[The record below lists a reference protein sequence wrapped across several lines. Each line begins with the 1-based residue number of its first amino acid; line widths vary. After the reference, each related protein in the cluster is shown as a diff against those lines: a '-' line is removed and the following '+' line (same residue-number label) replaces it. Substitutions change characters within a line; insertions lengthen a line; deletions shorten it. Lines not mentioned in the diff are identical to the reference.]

1 MIFLYFPTMLIL
13 LTIALVAAN
22 AWGLPQPRAGSE
34 KRLAAQQ
41 LFRQTLSARPAL
53 SLEEY
58 IRQLERVTA
67 LDGKFAEAFHELGRA
82 YIQQET
88 IAGRDRAVEALERA
102 MQLAPQNTEYRYTMA
117 KLQLRRGAH
126 ATAKSEFRKIIKLDP
141 MQARAHYELALFYEE
156 DMLHYRDM
164 ISPHE
169 NATLY
174 FYEFANKDFLEAE
187 RLFRSAIGLDP
198 QMAEAYHH
206 LAGLYFDAQLHEK
219 MAALMERA
227 TAKLSTADLFLFLG
241 LARQQLGKPDAAM
254 QAYQKAL
261 ELMPPADRA
270 LFYSLQTVLSPD
282 SLKIYERAPDSLQTR
297 MQQRFW
303 TARDPLFLTEANE
316 RLLEHFGRIAYAN
329 LRYGVPEKNIAGWKT
344 DRGQTLIRFGHPRW
358 RTRTGADLGSSA
370 TGRVTL
376 NTSKEF
382 WNYGD
387 FQMVFEDRF
396 LNWNYAFA
404 WGSVGELD
412 GKVIFDDKIRE
423 LPERYEFPHG
433 GGRLKL
439 PHVIAQFRDRQNPD
453 STKVEIYFG
462 VADSAL
468 DATKPTLQRG
478 LFFFNE
484 NWDAVRQWR
493 EKCQLVSSTAVADH
507 LAARWPVRMKPG
519 AYQISL
525 EVLDPKSGRSG
536 AEREKVVIEDFSSER
551 LHMSSVVLAVSDSAS
566 ADLELYRDGEVHL
579 VPVFFQE
586 FFEETPIYVYYEI
599 YNLALDA
606 GGQSHYQIDY
616 VVEPAAEN
624 KSLISR
630 AAIRLGKLL
639 GWHRQSVAI
648 GSTFEATGGSP
659 EEKLYQRLE
668 ILGQPAGHHH
678 LTIRVTDRV
687 SDQSAWRRVS
697 LAIKPKNKNN
707 D

>member
-1 MIFLYFPTMLIL
+1 MLIL

-34 KRLAAQQ
+34 KKLAAQQ
-41 LFRQTLSARPAL
+41 LFRQALSARAAL

-82 YIQQET
+82 YIEQET
-88 IAGRDRAVEALERA
+88 IAGRDRAVSALERA

-117 KLQLRRGAH
+117 KLQLRRGAY

-141 MQARAHYELALFYEE
+141 MEARAYYELALFYEE
-156 DMLHYRDM
+156 DMLHYREM

-169 NATLY
+169 NATIY
-174 FYEFANKDFLEAE
+174 FYEFANKDFVEAE
-187 RLFRSAIGLDP
+187 RLFRSAIGIDP

-206 LAGLYFDAQLHEK
+206 LAGLYFDAQLYEK
-219 MAALMERA
+219 MAELMERA
-227 TAKLSTADLFLFLG
+227 VTKLSTADLLLFLG

-261 ELMPPADRA
+261 ELMPPPDRA
-270 LFYSLQTVLSPD
+270 FFYSLQTVLAPD
-282 SLKIYERAPDSLQTR
+282 SLKIYEKVPDSLQAL

-329 LRYGVPEKNIAGWKT
+329 LRYGIPEKNIAGWKT
-344 DRGQTLIRFGHPRW
+344 DRGQTMIRFGHPRW
-358 RTRTGADLGSSA
+358 RTRTRADLGSSA

-376 NTSKEF
+376 NASKEF

-387 FQMVFEDRF
+387 FQMIFEDRF

-404 WGSVGELD
+404 WGGVGELD
-412 GKVIFDDKIRE
+412 GKVIFDEKIRE

-433 GGRLKL
+433 GRRLKL
-439 PHVIAQFRDRQNPD
+439 PHVIAQFRDRHNPD

-468 DATKPTLQRG
+468 YATNPALHRG
-478 LFFFNE
+478 LFFFDE
-484 NWDAVRQWR
+484 NWGAVRQWR
-493 EKCQLVSSTAVADH
+493 EKRRLLSSPAAADH
-507 LAARWPVRMKPG
+507 LADRWPARMKPG

-525 EVLDPKSGRSG
+525 EVLDPASGRSG
-536 AEREKVVIEDFSSER
+536 AERENLVIEDFSNER
-551 LHMSSVVLAVSDSAS
+551 LHMSSVVLAVSDSS
-566 ADLELYRDGEVHL
+566 SSDLELYRDGDVHL
-579 VPVFFQE
+579 VPVFLQE
-586 FFEETPIYVYYEI
+586 FFDETPIYVYYEI

-606 GGQSHYQIDY
+606 AGQSRYYIDY
-616 VVEPAAEN
+616 VVEQAPEN
-624 KSLISR
+624 KGLISR
-630 AAIRLGKLL
+630 AVIRLGKLL
-639 GWHRQSVAI
+639 GWRRQSMAI
-648 GSTFEATGGSP
+648 GSTFEATGGSQD
-659 EEKLYQRLE
+659 EKLYQRLE
-668 ILGQPAGHHH
+668 ILGQTAGHYN

-687 SDQSAWRRVS
+687 SGQSASRRVS
-697 LAIKPKNKNN
+697 LAIKQKNKNN